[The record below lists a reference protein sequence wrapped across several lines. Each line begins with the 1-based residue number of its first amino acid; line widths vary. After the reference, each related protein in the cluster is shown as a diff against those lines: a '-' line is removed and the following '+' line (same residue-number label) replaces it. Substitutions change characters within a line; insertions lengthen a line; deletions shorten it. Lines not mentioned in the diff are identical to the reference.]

1 MPLDSMT
8 IAPFEAAYTVRNGS
22 ATMPFTELVLISK
35 PPPVRSMWGLA
46 YRHPYMVPLTL
57 TSSVRSITSS
67 DPSWNTPAGRRLP
80 VHSCASYKLMI
91 GKGLRNLVSQTLPAE
106 MRTEETIAACLD
118 QLIADYREHCLDKTR
133 LYDGSP
139 TL

>member
-1 MPLDSMT
+1 MELDGAIFDLDGT
-8 IAPFEAAYTVRNGS
+8 LADTLEDIADAMNR
-22 ATMPFTELVLISK
+22 VL
-35 PPPVRSMWGLA
+35 G
-46 YRHPYMVPLTL
+46 
-57 TSSVRSITSS
+57 
-67 DPSWNTPAGRRLP
+67 GRRLP